1 MLEETK
7 RSRFYFQPTMF
18 EKSKFRC
25 GCNFLFED
33 RSIDP
38 ISNPPSFSCHLF
50 SPLPTSAQG
59 HFALVEVTMMVE
71 VTLVVMM
78 VGFEWLII
86 KIGQCRMSAQCNI
99 SKYRPLWWRLD
110 ELYVANDE
118 NTMMWHSYR
127 CWYWCSTIFTAMKV
141 GCAGVLSLSPRS
153 FGTVRVFND

>member
-18 EKSKFRC
+18 EKSKFRS
-25 GCNFLFED
+25 GNCNFLFED

-50 SPLPTSAQG
+50 SPPPTSAQG

-86 KIGQCRMSAQCNI
+86 KICQCRMSAQCN
-99 SKYRPLWWRLD
+99 SKYWPLWWRLD
-110 ELYVANDE
+110 ELSVANDE
-118 NTMMWHSYR
+118 NTMMWHSYLIQ
-127 CWYWCSTIFTAMKV
+127 YCSRFFSISSKCQ
-141 GCAGVLSLSPRS
+141 GLSSL
-153 FGTVRVFND
+153 NDILKLRKLLARKF

>member
-18 EKSKFRC
+18 EKSKFR
-25 GCNFLFED
+25 
-33 RSIDP
+33 
-38 ISNPPSFSCHLF
+38 SFSCHLF
-50 SPLPTSAQG
+50 SPPPTSAQG

-86 KIGQCRMSAQCNI
+86 KIGQCGMSAQCN
-99 SKYRPLWWRLD
+99 SKYWPLWWRLD
-110 ELYVANDE
+110 EPFVANDE

-141 GCAGVLSLSPRS
+141 GCAGVLSLPPRS
-153 FGTVRVFND
+153 FGTVRVFNDWSSSASSSSSSLSSKS